1 MTVGLSGQ
9 VEADLTDGDVD
20 KMTAIVTAVRI
31 AAAVRLSMET
41 NGCAPGILIFGDE
54 ANQLLGTSG
63 TINCQPHPQATLMK
77 FSLRRMLGGKARMKA
92 FDVAVVQ
99 CFRILLHGH
108 EVHRGSFYQ
117 RRFENSY
124 EGECV

>member
-63 TINCQPHPQATLMK
+63 TINC
-77 FSLRRMLGGKARMKA
+77 LRRMLGGKARMKA